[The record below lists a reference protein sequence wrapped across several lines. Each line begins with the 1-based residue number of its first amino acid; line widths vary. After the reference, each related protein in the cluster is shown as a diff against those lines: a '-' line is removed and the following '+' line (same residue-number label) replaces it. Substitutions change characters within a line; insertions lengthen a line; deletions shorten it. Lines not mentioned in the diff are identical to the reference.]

1 MFAGPSQP
9 DAEPDRWEFV
19 SAAPLLAVNRG
30 GPNEHDLEVLAD
42 GTVLLV
48 MRYSWDGACTKPVG
62 GPYRNY
68 FAALSK
74 DEARTWSAITEMKN
88 AGCVFPRLLQLDAGP
103 TLLSGGR
110 QCTRKTVDVLLW
122 ASDNAS
128 DSDSSWSRHSL
139 SFQHNRLWKG
149 EAALRF
155 TPQVNQSDPFS
166 FLTQSYTSLVP
177 LGPKAAIVF
186 YQMYYGNAQGTGAAA
201 FAMRVESVE

>member
-1 MFAGPSQP
+1 MNG
-9 DAEPDRWEFV
+9 
-19 SAAPLLAVNRG
+19 G

-62 GPYRNY
+62 GPYHNY
-68 FAALSK
+68 FATRSRN
-74 DEARTWSAITEMKN
+74 EGRTWTEITEMKN

-110 QCTRKTVDVLLW
+110 QCTRETVDVLLW

-128 DSDSSWSRHSL
+128 ADDSSWSRHSL
-139 SFQHNRLWKG
+139 SYQHNRLWQG
-149 EAALRF
+149 EAALA
-155 TPQVNQSDPFS
+155 QVNQSNPFS

-177 LGPKAAIVF
+177 LGPKAAVVF

-201 FAMRVESVE
+201 FAMRIEAE